1 MKRMLIN
8 ATQREELRVAIVDG
22 QNLYDLDIE
31 IPSRE
36 QKKANIYKGRI
47 TRVEPS
53 LEACFVD
60 YGAERHGFL
69 PLKEIAREY
78 FNPNAEGKSNI
89 RELLKEGQEIIVQ
102 VEKEERGNK
111 GAALTTFISLA
122 GRYMVLM
129 PNNPRAGGVSR
140 RIEGEDRQ
148 ALKEAMEHLNVPD
161 EMGLIVRT
169 AGMGRDAE
177 ELQWDLDY
185 LLQLWKSISAAAN
198 SQKAPFL
205 IYQESKL
212 FIRALRD
219 YLRNDIGEI
228 LIDEESLF
236 KDARDFVQQVM
247 PNNLRKLKLYQDPTP
262 LFSRYQIETQIE
274 SIFERNVRLP
284 SGGSIVIDQTEALT
298 AIDIN
303 SSKATKGSDIE
314 ETAFNTNLEAAT
326 EIARQLRI
334 RDAGGLIVID
344 FIDMDSPRHQREVEE
359 RLKDALKAD
368 RARVQIGRISRFGLL
383 EMSRQ
388 RLRPSLGEATQIVCP
403 RCEGHGHIRSVESL
417 ALSTLRLIE
426 EHAMKENTGQVL
438 VQAPPSVANFLLNEK
453 RASIVEIELRHSVHV
468 VVVAD
473 DKLETPHLEITR
485 IREADMGEHSKPS
498 YERTTPVLATPLPK
512 MGQMLGSGEQPLV
525 TGVVP
530 ASPAPI
536 RDETPDAT
544 PVAQP
549 ARQPAAAAKPSGGF
563 FSRLFGALFGGGS
576 AQPTPAA
583 QPATSPRRDESR
595 PGGRNERNGR
605 RDERRG
611 EGRGKSGDPQRQ
623 GPRNK
628 DNAPQGKG
636 QQQAKG
642 NKAQGQPQGKGQQ
655 AEDKNRQK
663 DTQPSQG
670 RQGGRNEQ
678 DKNPQQAG
686 NENRRQQQPRGERV
700 PQADKAEKVTE
711 KADKAA
717 TPAQPV
723 QPRAEKA
730 PAQAPVVDEK
740 LLVAGAAAATVAATT
755 AEATAATSE
764 VENTESVAAD
774 GTKEAGE
781 GGQRRR
787 RGRRGGRRR
796 RRQED
801 GAQGASVD
809 GAAGAD
815 DLDDEEGEDNTP
827 ITARDSDSVPPVFDT
842 AEAATHAFKVEAP
855 KTEATRPAV
864 ESTDDDDKVPS
875 ALTLPSLPKL
885 PPIPGST
892 AAAQVTSVAIS
903 SEPVATPAE
912 SADLR
917 TTERRQTE
925 SNAPLKNESPAPAVA
940 TPVEATVPAAPAV
953 VEAKA
958 EETKPVV
965 AAPAPTPAQEQPKPT
980 SELDAPARGL
990 LPEASE
996 PSKAVEPVIA
1006 TAPVAAAEKAEV
1018 ATPHA
1023 STAEQSQAAPAALA
1037 PVVARDAEKPVTV
1050 EVAKTEVKEVQ
1061 APTADVKASVAPT
1074 APAQEA
1080 PATDAPKVSVQDAP
1094 AADVQKASEHGAPVE
1109 EASTAHATEAPNAQ
1123 APVAPAPEA
1132 PKAHAQEAQVTQT
1145 PVVET
1150 PAAPVKQV
1158 ASEKAAD
1165 EAGHVEDESAK
1176 PVAAAPAAS
1185 PEESASATAS
1195 VTPKSPEASNVSHVS
1210 HTPASSSEKSGW
1222 TPPTQGDLLTRPRH
1236 ESHGGDSSPR
1246 DAQS

>member
-1 MKRMLIN
+1 MLIN

-69 PLKEIAREY
+69 PLKEVAREY

-148 ALKEAMEHLNVPD
+148 ALKEAMEHLSVPD

-236 KDARDFVQQVM
+236 SDARDFVQQVM

-438 VQAPPSVANFLLNEK
+438 VQAPSAVANFMLNEK
-453 RASIVEIELRHSVHV
+453 RASVVEIELRHNVHV

-473 DKLETPHLEITR
+473 EKLETPHLEITR

-498 YERTTPVLATPLPK
+498 YERTTPMVATALPK
-512 MGQMLGSGEQPLV
+512 MGQALGSGEQPLV

-530 ASPAPI
+530 TTPAPQ
-536 RDETPDAT
+536 RDDDEVEAPTTA
-544 PVAQP
+544 PVRA
-549 ARQPAAAAKPSGGF
+549 ARQAAPTAPTGGF
-563 FSRLFGALFGGGS
+563 FYRLFGSLFGGS
-576 AQPTPAA
+576 APAAPAA
-583 QPATSPRRDESR
+583 QPASPTRREESR
-595 PGGRNERNGR
+595 QGGRNDRSGR

-611 EGRGKSGDPQRQ
+611 NEGRGKGSEQRGGQQ
-623 GPRNK
+623 GQRK
-628 DNAPQGKG
+628 DNTQQQARG

-642 NKAQGQPQGKGQQ
+642 GKGRGDQQ
-655 AEDKNRQK
+655 PRQGEDKQQGRQK
-663 DTQPSQG
+663 DGQQQG
-670 RQGGRNEQ
+670 RQGRQ
-678 DKNPQQAG
+678 DQAPQG
-686 NENRRQQQPRGERV
+686 ENRRQPRGERQPQGEKVEKVTAAAVAATAVQAQV
-700 PQADKAEKVTE
+700 PTDAPRVPAEKVAAPPAV
-711 KADKAA
+711 KAD
-717 TPAQPV
+717 
-723 QPRAEKA
+723 EKPLLA
-730 PAQAPVVDEK
+730 DSEAPVADI
-740 LLVAGAAAATVAATT
+740 
-755 AEATAATSE
+755 EATI
-764 VENTESVAAD
+764 AAD
-774 GTKEAGE
+774 TDTPSTEAGKDTE

-801 GAQGASVD
+801 GSQAGAVEGAS
-809 GAAGAD
+809 GAD
-815 DLDDEEGEDNTP
+815 DFDDEDGDDEAQAE
-827 ITARDSDSVPPVFDT
+827 TARPSPSVPPVLDT
-842 AEAATHAFKVEAP
+842 AAAAENAFAVEAP
-855 KTEATRPAV
+855 ASMATRPADPG
-864 ESTDDDDKVPS
+864 DDEAVPS
-875 ALTLPSLPKL
+875 ALTLPTLPKL
-885 PPIPGST
+885 PPIPGAT
-892 AAAQVTSVAIS
+892 AVVTPTAHATDA
-903 SEPVATPAE
+903 ATPAD
-912 SADLR
+912 SAQTR

-925 SNAPLKNESPAPAVA
+925 SDAPLKSAPVTGSA
-940 TPVEATVPAAPAV
+940 PVPAAAPVKIQQPAV
-953 VEAKA
+953 EDI
-958 EETKPVV
+958 V
-965 AAPAPTPAQEQPKPT
+965 ATAPSSAGVG
-980 SELDAPARGL
+980 LDAPARGF
-990 LPEASE
+990 LPEE
-996 PSKAVEPVIA
+996 PEVLTPEVPAEKAGVEEAVVSQEAPSQVPA
-1006 TAPVAAAEKAEV
+1006 NESAPAEEAPVAA
-1018 ATPHA
+1018 
-1023 STAEQSQAAPAALA
+1023 SN
-1037 PVVARDAEKPVTV
+1037 
-1050 EVAKTEVKEVQ
+1050 
-1061 APTADVKASVAPT
+1061 T
-1074 APAQEA
+1074 APASVPA
-1080 PATDAPKVSVQDAP
+1080 PATAP
-1094 AADVQKASEHGAPVE
+1094 AEAEEEEKPASVVQ
-1109 EASTAHATEAPNAQ
+1109 
-1123 APVAPAPEA
+1123 
-1132 PKAHAQEAQVTQT
+1132 
-1145 PVVET
+1145 
-1150 PAAPVKQV
+1150 
-1158 ASEKAAD
+1158 
-1165 EAGHVEDESAK
+1165 
-1176 PVAAAPAAS
+1176 
-1185 PEESASATAS
+1185 
-1195 VTPKSPEASNVSHVS
+1195 VTPKSPDASNVSPVS
-1210 HTPASSSEKSGW
+1210 HPEPAPAPAPGW
-1222 TPPTQGDLLTRPRH
+1222 TPPAQGDLLTRPRQ
-1236 ESHGGDSSPR
+1236 EPHGE
-1246 DAQS
+1246 Q